1 MGTRSHAKRSFSLLI
16 ALALIVSACGGS
28 SAPAAEN
35 LDFTA
40 RSWPENAPAP
50 CADGAAGMS
59 RITAKDASTVVFT
72 LCAPD
77 VAFLQKLALTNFVI
91 QDSGYLKAHAADG
104 SIVTAPNGT
113 GPYSLQAWEKG
124 SQIVLSR
131 FDGYW
136 GPKASAKTTII
147 QWQADSGARLVALRS
162 GTADGIDNV
171 SPDDAEGISADPTLA
186 LYSRPALNT
195 MYIGMRNVIKPF
207 DDVRVRQAIALA
219 LDRQRI
225 VDLYYP
231 AGSEVASHYVPC
243 SLEFACEGESWYDQ
257 DIVAAKALLAEAGYP
272 NGFKTTLSLRDVV
285 RSYLPSPITVATDI
299 QSQLAAIG
307 VEATIDIQES
317 TTYFDSVLGGK
328 LPGLFLFAWIPD
340 YPDTLNFIHGL
351 FGVAAGTQLG
361 NTYTAIDLPSA
372 AATQEL
378 DASARQA
385 LIAEANAAIKEEVPI
400 IPVAHGGSALAFQAD
415 VTGAHASPL
424 LIEQLSVMTPG
435 TRDALVFLQGAEPGG
450 LNCADEIDGESIR
463 VCSQI
468 SEGLYG
474 FFSGSLIAEPRLAT
488 GCTPS
493 ADLLTWTCTLRQG
506 VKFHNGATLD
516 ASDVV
521 DTFAAM
527 WDCSHPYH
535 VGRTSVFLPWGGSF
549 SSYLHPESCVAPS

>member
-1 MGTRSHAKRSFSLLI
+1 
-16 ALALIVSACGGS
+16 V
-28 SAPAAEN
+28 
-35 LDFTA
+35 
-40 RSWPENAPAP
+40 
-50 CADGAAGMS
+50 
-59 RITAKDASTVVFT
+59 
-72 LCAPD
+72 
-77 VAFLQKLALTNFVI
+77 
-91 QDSGYLKAHAADG
+91 
-104 SIVTAPNGT
+104 
-113 GPYSLQAWEKG
+113 
-124 SQIVLSR
+124 
-131 FDGYW
+131 
-136 GPKASAKTTII
+136 I

-171 SPDDAEGISADPTLA
+171 SPDDAEGISTDPTLA

-225 VDLYYP
+225 VDLFYP

-351 FGVAAGTQLG
+351 FNIGAGPALG
-361 NTYTAIDLPSA
+361 TTYTSIEAPST
-372 AATQEL
+372 AATKES
-378 DASARQA
+378 DPTKRKA
-385 LIAEANAAIKEEVPI
+385 LIAQANVALKSDVPI
-400 IPVAHGGSALAFQAD
+400 IPIAHGGSALAFRSD
-415 VTGAHASPL
+415 VAGAHASPL
-424 LIEQLSVMTPG
+424 LIEQLSTMTPG
-435 TRDALVFLQGAEPGG
+435 SRDSIVFMQGAEPGG
-450 LNCADEIDGESIR
+450 LYCADEIDGESIR

-468 SEGLYG
+468 NEGLYG
-474 FFSGSLIAEPRLAT
+474 FFSGSMTAKPRLAT
-488 GCTPS
+488 DCTPS
-493 ADLLTWTCTLRQG
+493 TDLLTWTCMLREG

-527 WDCSHPYH
+527 WDCAHPYH
-535 VGRTSVFLPWGGSF
+535 RGRTSVFLQWAGIFG
-549 SSYLHPESCVAPS
+549 SYLHPEACVVPS